1 MQTTKTAISAL
12 KPNSK
17 QIGISLRGY
26 CLCENQLQRHVWSEQ
41 RSMNCVPNQTYSTCG
56 LTYVSRNPRSKI
68 CVSTYVRETRA
79 VVWNAFGVNTAAFQ
93 SNLEADELGT
103 QDSRISRQIGFEIN
117 GATNSNVAIGLI
129 RCYDVNTVPLPRNS

>member
-1 MQTTKTAISAL
+1 MPTTKTAISAL
-12 KPNSK
+12 KLNSK

-26 CLCENQLQRHVWSEQ
+26 CRCENQLQRHAWSEQ
-41 RSMNCVPNQTYSTCG
+41 RSMKCVPNQTYSTYG

-68 CVSTYVRETRA
+68 CVSTYVRETRT

-103 QDSRISRQIGFEIN
+103 QDSRISRQYGFEIN
-117 GATNSNVAIGLI
+117 GATNNNVTIGLI
-129 RCYDVNTVPLPRNS
+129 RYYDENTVPLPRNS